1 MKIVLHSFTKGCLYW
16 LYLFSDHLLI
26 KYVCASVAPEPPC
39 SSVGSAFFLS
49 LYSKDTTFPFSFSF
63 GCQSEPKY
71 AFSNTLGF
79 FLFWVASLLFPCDYL
94 QSGWPLGVTETTWLF
109 LFLLIPPPLH
119 LVAKIYSVLAL
130 GFFFFLIWDE
140 IMFDLPPTP
149 PKMMFVRKILTYFL
163 RDLYWVILWKMT
175 LTYHN
180 EIFQ

>member
-1 MKIVLHSFTKGCLYW
+1 MKIVWHSFTKGCLYW

-26 KYVCASVAPEPPC
+26 KYVCASVAAEPPC

-63 GCQSEPKY
+63 GCWSEPKY

-94 QSGWPLGVTETTWLF
+94 RSGWPLGVTETTWLF

-130 GFFFFLIWDE
+130 GFFFFLNLGWNYVWAASY
-140 IMFDLPPTP
+140 P
-149 PKMMFVRKILTYFL
+149 PKKRC
-163 RDLYWVILWKMT
+163 LWERFWLISWETCIGSFYGKR
-175 LTYHN
+175 H
-180 EIFQ
+180 